1 MDLYATV
8 RGAGTTAI
16 VVMHGFTGGH
26 RHGSFQRLLGWLAD
40 SFMVV
45 AIDMRGHHFSQG
57 RCTLGHLEAYDV
69 DAAVRWA
76 RQLGAERVF
85 TLGFSLGSAAVLR
98 HAALSQP
105 HIALPEFDRAIS
117 IENAPDGV
125 ISVGGVSRWFFR
137 GSRPMWLMHWALAF
151 PWGRAYVRNKM
162 KVDVDLTTWP
172 AEAHPRLH
180 EIQPLDPRA
189 CVATIAPT
197 PLLIIQGEHDNY
209 FPPEHGEKLYAAAQV
224 PQHQA
229 EYWFVSGMGQA
240 QNAITRDGVD
250 QLKQWVASHVRSGR

>member
-1 MDLYATV
+1 MAW
-8 RGAGTTAI
+8 I
-16 VVMHGFTGGH
+16 FTRQCGVAE
-26 RHGSFQRLLGWLAD
+26 LLQLWWCMASL
-40 SFMVV
+40 V
-45 AIDMRGHHFSQG
+45 AIDMVHSKGSWAGSLILLWWWRLICAVITFHKVAARWVTSRRTTWMLPFSG
-57 RCTLGHLEAYDV
+57 RNNLVLSRCSLS
-69 DAAVRWA
+69 
-76 RQLGAERVF
+76 VF
-85 TLGFSLGSAAVLR
+85 Q
-98 HAALSQP
+98 HAALSQT

-117 IENAPDGV
+117 IKNAPDGV

-229 EYWFVSGMGQA
+229 EYWFVSGMGHA
-240 QNAITRDGVD
+240 ENAITRDVVD
-250 QLKQWVASHVRSGR
+250 QLKEWVASHVRSGR